1 MGIRFMIFFFVKVVL
16 SILLV
21 NGEGGGLFKVKHK
34 FGSEANRSLTDLVSH
49 DHNRHGRLL
58 SAAIDVPLG
67 GDGKTTGT
75 GLYYTKLGIGT
86 PPTDYFLLVDTG
98 SDVLWVNCINCNP
111 RANQTQI
118 DGLKLK
124 LYDPQRS
131 STSTKVSC
139 GDAFCSHMNNGP
151 GCSSDGGSCGYHLEY
166 ADGSESAGY
175 VVTDTI
181 LFDQVAGNHQTTF
194 ASSPITFGCGVQQ
207 SGNLVLPKGA
217 LDGLVGFGAATTSIL
232 SQLASSGKVKKK
244 FAHCLDG
251 KRGGGIFV
259 MGGIVEP
266 KLKTTPL
273 VAHQTHYNVIME
285 SIQVGDAVLNV
296 SELLFGAADKK
307 GAIIDSGTT
316 LAYFPPAIFNPLRQL
331 IIASQ
336 PNLSIQFGEDFFECF
351 EFNKSIDDSFP
362 IVTFGFENS
371 LQLNVFPHDY
381 LILNKDQ
388 SLCFGWQESMKSDE
402 IILGDL
408 VLTNK
413 LVLYDLE
420 NQVLGLAEYNCSS
433 PIGLDLSSSPA
444 RYNIRRVIKL
454 LLLLSFMLYVQ

>member
-1 MGIRFMIFFFVKVVL
+1 MEIRFMIFFFVKVVL

-34 FGSEANRSLTDLVSH
+34 FGSEADRTLIDLVSH
-49 DHNRHGRLL
+49 DHHRHGRLL
-58 SAAIDVPLG
+58 SAAIDIPLS
-67 GDGKTTGT
+67 GDGKTSGT

-86 PPTDYFLLVDTG
+86 PPTDYFLSVDTG
-98 SDVLWVNCINCNP
+98 SDVSWVNCINCNP
-111 RANQTQI
+111 CANQTKI

-131 STSTKVSC
+131 STSAKVSC
-139 GDAFCSHMNNGP
+139 GDPFCSYMNNGP
-151 GCSSDGGSCGYHLEY
+151 GCSSYGGSCGYHLEY

-175 VVTDTI
+175 IVTDTI
-181 LFDQVAGNHQTTF
+181 QFDQVAGNHQTTF

-207 SGNLVLPKGA
+207 SGNLVSPKGA

-259 MGGIVEP
+259 MGGIVQP
-266 KLKTTPL
+266 QLKTTPL
-273 VAHQTHYNVIME
+273 VAHQTHYSVHMQ
-285 SIQVGDAVLNV
+285 SVQVGGAVLNV
-296 SELLFGAADKK
+296 SELVFEDKT

-316 LAYFPPAIFNPLRQL
+316 LAYLPPAIFNRMRQL
-331 IIASQ
+331 ILASQ
-336 PNLSIQFGEDFFECF
+336 PNLSTHFVDDSLECF
-351 EFNKSIDDSFP
+351 MFNKSIDDGFP
-362 IVTFGFENS
+362 TVTFNFENS
-371 LQLNVFPHDY
+371 VQLNVYPHDY
-381 LILNKDQ
+381 LILQKDQ
-388 SLCFGWQESMKSDE
+388 SLCFGWQESWKSDE

-420 NQVLGLAEYNCSS
+420 NQVLGFAEYNCSS
-433 PIGLDLSSSPA
+433 PFGLNLSSSPA
-444 RYNIRRVIKL
+444 RYNIGRVIKL
-454 LLLLSFMLYVQ
+454 LLLLSFLLYTSVQ

>member
-1 MGIRFMIFFFVKVVL
+1 MGMRFMIFFL

-21 NGEGGGLFKVKHK
+21 NGEGGGIFKVKHK
-34 FGSEANRSLTDLVSH
+34 FGSEANRTLKDLVAH
-49 DHNRHGRLL
+49 DHHRHGRLL
-58 SAAIDVPLG
+58 SAAIDIPLA

-86 PPTDYFLLVDTG
+86 PSQDYFLLVDTG
-98 SDVLWVNCINCNP
+98 SDVSWVNCINCNP
-111 RANQTQI
+111 CANQTEI

-139 GDAFCSHMNNGP
+139 GDPFCSYMNNGP
-151 GCSSDGGSCGYHLEY
+151 ACSSDGGSCEYHLEY
-166 ADGSESAGY
+166 ADASESAGY
-175 VVTDTI
+175 LVTDTI

-207 SGNLVLPKGA
+207 SGNLVSPKGA
-217 LDGLVGFGAATTSIL
+217 LDGIVGFGAATTSIL
-232 SQLASSGKVKKK
+232 SQLASTGKVRKK

-259 MGGIVEP
+259 IGEVMQP
-266 KLKTTPL
+266 KLRTTPL

-285 SIQVGDAVLNV
+285 SVQVGEAVLNV
-296 SELLFGAADKK
+296 SELVFRDKTE
-307 GAIIDSGTT
+307 AIIDSGTT
-316 LAYFPPAIFNPLRQL
+316 LAYLPLAISNQLRQL
-331 IIASQ
+331 ILASQ
-336 PNLSIQFGEDFFECF
+336 PNLSTQLGDDFLECF
-351 EFNKSIDDSFP
+351 EFNKSIDDEFP
-362 IVTFGFENS
+362 TVTFGFENS
-371 LQLNVFPHDY
+371 VQLNVHPRDY
-381 LILNKDQ
+381 LILQKNH
-388 SLCFGWQESMKSDE
+388 LGRYCIGWQDSMKSDE

-408 VLTNK
+408 VLANK
-413 LVLYDLE
+413 LVVYDLE
-420 NQVLGLAEYNCSS
+420 DQVLGLAEYNCSS

-454 LLLLSFMLYVQ
+454 LLLLSFILYTCVQ